1 LASVRHRKNRMEE
14 AARTA
19 IHPALDPRHIRDV
32 TRCHAHDEGVAH
44 VKHAPDDQAE
54 GIVRAYFFR
63 SLPMKSRFPSGTPFQ
78 RRMSYVVVA

>member
-44 VKHAPDDQAE
+44 VKHAPTIRRKALCE
-54 GIVRAYFFR
+54 PISSGA
-63 SLPMKSRFPSGTPFQ
+63 FP
-78 RRMSYVVVA
+78 